1 VNPAELKRRAAE
13 YTYRLLHW
21 GNRRLPPGL
30 RTLVG
35 FLFMVGGVFGF
46 LPVLGFWMFPLGVA
60 FVALDVPPA
69 RRRLD
74 VWMERLHRESRIKDS
89 HVRLDQPTSS
99 Q

>member
-1 VNPAELKRRAAE
+1 MDKVELKRRIAE
-13 YTYRLLHW
+13 YTYRLMHW
-21 GNRRLPPGL
+21 GNSRLPPGI

-46 LPVLGFWMFPLGVA
+46 LPVLGFWMLPLGFA

-74 VWMERLHRESRIKDS
+74 VWMERLHRESEIEDD
-89 HVRLDQPTSS
+89 HVGLGNP
-99 Q
+99 

>member
-1 VNPAELKRRAAE
+1 MDRAEIKRKIAG

-21 GNRRLPPGL
+21 GNRRLPAGI
-30 RTLVG
+30 RTLLG

-74 VWMERLHRESRIKDS
+74 GWMERLHRESAIEED
-89 HVRLDQPTSS
+89 HVGLDHPTSS

>member
-1 VNPAELKRRAAE
+1 MKQAEFRRRIAE
-13 YTYRLLHW
+13 YTYRSLHW
-21 GNRRLPPGL
+21 GNRHVPPGL

-35 FLFMVGGVFGF
+35 FLLMVGGVFGF

-74 VWMERLHRESRIKDS
+74 NWMERLHRLSEIPED
-89 HVRLDQPTSS
+89 HVRLDGSTSN